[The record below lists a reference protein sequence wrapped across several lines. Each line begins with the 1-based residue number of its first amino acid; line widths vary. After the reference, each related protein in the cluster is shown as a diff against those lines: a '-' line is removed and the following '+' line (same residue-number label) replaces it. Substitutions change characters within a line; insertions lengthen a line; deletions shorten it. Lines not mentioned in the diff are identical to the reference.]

1 MIGPLLWLIYL
12 LIRIPKARCL
22 VADDGLVPMVWCKHE
37 FHRGRLNVN
46 RKFVRFKCYGANV
59 LSRNFL
65 TKVVWGLNK
74 LSKMLQETGTKARQS
89 SSIERIQNISCFS
102 IA

>member
-22 VADDGLVPMVWCKHE
+22 VADDGLVPMVWCKHG
-37 FHRGRLNVN
+37 FHRGRLN
-46 RKFVRFKCYGANV
+46 GAKV